1 VGDLVERRESLA
13 QRQEFRIVIEGVE
26 LPKDV
31 VERISGEVRQA
42 VLAQLAS
49 SDFRG
54 DFAARIEMGRTQGIQ
69 LVALSSEQARQVG
82 LAE

>member
-1 VGDLVERRESLA
+1 LA

-31 VERISGEVRQA
+31 VDKISENVRQA

-54 DFAARIEMGRTQGIQ
+54 DFAARTEIGTTQGMQ
-69 LVALSSEQARQVG
+69 VVALSSEQARQAG
-82 LAE
+82 LSE